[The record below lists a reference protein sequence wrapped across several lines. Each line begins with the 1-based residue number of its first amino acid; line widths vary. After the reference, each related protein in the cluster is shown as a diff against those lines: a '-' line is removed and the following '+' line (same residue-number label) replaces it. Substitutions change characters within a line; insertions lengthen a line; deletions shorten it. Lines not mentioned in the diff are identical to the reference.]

1 MQMSF
6 DVGAEERHTVVFSFN
21 KFWGGLSITVDG
33 YEVVN
38 TVRIASLKLVKR
50 YNLVVG
56 TREQHFVTIE
66 HHRKLLFAG
75 LRDQPVHAYVDGVL
89 VAEGVA

>member
-1 MQMSF
+1 MKMSF

-33 YEVVN
+33 YDVVR
-38 TVRIASLKLVKR
+38 TVKVASAELVKR
-50 YNLVVG
+50 YDFVVG
-56 TREQHFVTIE
+56 VQERHYVTIE

-89 VAEGVA
+89 LAQGVA